1 MGEIKGDSMWVR
13 SKERVGVFRV
23 GIRRWEAYKEKRG
36 INTKERLW
44 GNINRLIIALLDV
57 EAMWLNCPKTLHPH
71 FLPA

>member
-1 MGEIKGDSMWVR
+1 MR
-13 SKERVGVFRV
+13 SKGRVGVFRV

-57 EAMWLNCPKTLHPH
+57 EAMRLDGAKSSHPEL
-71 FLPA
+71 FSAGTD